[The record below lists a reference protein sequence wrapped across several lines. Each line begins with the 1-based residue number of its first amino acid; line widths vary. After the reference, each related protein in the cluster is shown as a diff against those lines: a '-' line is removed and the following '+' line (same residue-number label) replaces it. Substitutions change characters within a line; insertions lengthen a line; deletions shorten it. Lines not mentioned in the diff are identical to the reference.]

1 MTPSHAPSVLLIDGN
16 VFFAK
21 RLVDALKREGMEVVH
36 CTQSGYAMTMIEWTP
51 PAVILCATNL
61 REMGAF
67 EVLSILHGDQKL
79 SHIPVIALGDGGGE
93 QGLMAAFRAGC
104 ADFVERRIGPEK
116 VAAHVRAF
124 LRSQREGFQPT
135 QMLSVDDTALSGNLA
150 HLDLP
155 GVVQMLEQ
163 QRQSG
168 ALHVI
173 SNDLDGILFFAAG
186 EISHAEC
193 GELIGDDAVI
203 AIVQRCQGVE
213 TGEYKFVPGAETAT
227 RTVMGSPT
235 QLMLDALRVF
245 DEAGVED
252 EVQS

>member
-1 MTPSHAPSVLLIDGN
+1 MSTGKTVKVLLIDGN

-21 RLVDALKREGMEVVH
+21 RLIDALTALGMEVIH
-36 CTQSGYAMTMIEWTP
+36 ATQAGYAMTMIEWNP
-51 PAVILCATNL
+51 PTVIVCATNL

-67 EVLSILHGDQKL
+67 EILAVMHADEKASQ
-79 SHIPVIALGDGGGE
+79 IPVIALGDGGE
-93 QGLMAAFRAGC
+93 QALMAAFRAGC

-116 VAAHVRAF
+116 IAAHVRAF
-124 LRSQREGFQPT
+124 LRSQRDGFQPT
-135 QMLSVDDTALSGNLA
+135 QMLTVDETALSGNLA

-173 SNDLDGILFFAAG
+173 SNELDGILFFAAG
-186 EISHAEC
+186 DISHAEC

-203 AIVQRCQGVE
+203 AIVQRCQDVVS
-213 TGEYKFVPGAETAT
+213 GEYKFVPGAESTT
-227 RTVMGSPT
+227 RTVMRSPT
-235 QLMLDALRVF
+235 QLMLDALRVL
-245 DEAGVED
+245 DEANAEH
-252 EVQS
+252 EVNP

>member
-1 MTPSHAPSVLLIDGN
+1 VSTGKTVKVLLIDGN

-21 RLVDALKREGMEVVH
+21 RLIDALTALGMEVIH
-36 CTQSGYAMTMIEWTP
+36 ATQAGYAMTMIEWNP
-51 PAVILCATNL
+51 PTVIVCATNL

-67 EVLSILHGDQKL
+67 EILAVMHADEKASQ
-79 SHIPVIALGDGGGE
+79 IPVIALGDGGE
-93 QGLMAAFRAGC
+93 QALMAAFRAGC

-116 VAAHVRAF
+116 IAAHVRAF
-124 LRSQREGFQPT
+124 LRSQRDGFQPT
-135 QMLSVDDTALSGNLA
+135 QMLTVDETALSGNLA

-173 SNDLDGILFFAAG
+173 SNELDGILFFAAG
-186 EISHAEC
+186 DISHAEC

-203 AIVQRCQGVE
+203 AIVQRCQAVVS
-213 TGEYKFVPGAETAT
+213 GEYKFVPGAESTT
-227 RTVMGSPT
+227 RTVMRSPT
-235 QLMLDALRVF
+235 QLMLDALRVL
-245 DEAGVED
+245 DEANAEH
-252 EVQS
+252 EVNP

>member
-1 MTPSHAPSVLLIDGN
+1 VSTGKTVKVLLIDGN

-21 RLVDALKREGMEVVH
+21 RLIDALTALGMEVIH
-36 CTQSGYAMTMIEWTP
+36 ATQAGYAMTMIEWNP
-51 PAVILCATNL
+51 PTVIVCATNL

-67 EVLSILHGDQKL
+67 EILAVMHADEKASQ
-79 SHIPVIALGDGGGE
+79 IPVIALGDGGE
-93 QGLMAAFRAGC
+93 QALMAAFRAGC

-116 VAAHVRAF
+116 IAAHVRAF
-124 LRSQREGFQPT
+124 LRSQRDGFQPT
-135 QMLSVDDTALSGNLA
+135 QMLTVDETALSGNLA

-173 SNDLDGILFFAAG
+173 SNELDGILFFAAG
-186 EISHAEC
+186 DISHAEC

-203 AIVQRCQGVE
+203 AIVQRCQDVVS
-213 TGEYKFVPGAETAT
+213 GEYKFVPGAESTT
-227 RTVMGSPT
+227 RTVMRSPT
-235 QLMLDALRVF
+235 QLMLDALRVL
-245 DEAGVED
+245 DEANAEH
-252 EVQS
+252 EVNL

>member
-1 MTPSHAPSVLLIDGN
+1 MSAGKTVKVLLIDGN

-21 RLVDALKREGMEVVH
+21 RLSDALTREGMEVIH
-36 CTQSGYAMTMIEWTP
+36 CTQAGYAMTMIEWNP
-51 PAVILCATNL
+51 PAVIVCATNL

-67 EVLSILHGDQKL
+67 EILAVMHGDDKSSQ
-79 SHIPVIALGDGGGE
+79 IPVIALGDGGE
-93 QGLMAAFRAGC
+93 QALMAAFRGGC

-116 VAAHVRAF
+116 IAAHVRAF
-124 LRSQREGFQPT
+124 LRSQRDGFQPT
-135 QMLSVDDTALSGNLA
+135 QMLTVDETALSGNLA

-173 SNDLDGILFFAAG
+173 SNELDGIMFFAAG
-186 EISHAEC
+186 DISHAEC

-203 AIVQRCQGVE
+203 AIVQRCQGVVS
-213 TGEYKFVPGAETAT
+213 GEYKFVPGAESTT
-227 RTVMGSPT
+227 RTVMRSPT
-235 QLMLDALRVF
+235 QLMLDALRVL
-245 DEAGVED
+245 DETNAEH
-252 EVQS
+252 EVSP

>member
-1 MTPSHAPSVLLIDGN
+1 VSTGKTVKVLLIDGN

-21 RLVDALKREGMEVVH
+21 RLIDALTALGMEVIH
-36 CTQSGYAMTMIEWTP
+36 ATQAGYAMTMIEWNP
-51 PAVILCATNL
+51 PTVIVCATNL

-67 EVLSILHGDQKL
+67 EILAVMHADEKASQ
-79 SHIPVIALGDGGGE
+79 IPVIALGDGGE
-93 QGLMAAFRAGC
+93 QALMAAFRAGC

-116 VAAHVRAF
+116 IAAHVRAF
-124 LRSQREGFQPT
+124 LRSQRDGFQPT
-135 QMLSVDDTALSGNLA
+135 QMLTDDETALSGNLA

-173 SNDLDGILFFAAG
+173 SNELDGILFFAAG
-186 EISHAEC
+186 DISHAEC

-203 AIVQRCQGVE
+203 AIVQRCQDVVS
-213 TGEYKFVPGAETAT
+213 GEYKFVPGAESTT
-227 RTVMGSPT
+227 RTVMRSPT
-235 QLMLDALRVF
+235 QLMLDALRVL
-245 DEAGVED
+245 DEANAEH
-252 EVQS
+252 EVNP

>member
-1 MTPSHAPSVLLIDGN
+1 VSTGKTVKVLLIDGN

-21 RLVDALKREGMEVVH
+21 RLIDALTALGMEVIH
-36 CTQSGYAMTMIEWTP
+36 ATQAGYAMTMIEWNP
-51 PAVILCATNL
+51 PTVIVCATNL

-67 EVLSILHGDQKL
+67 EILAVMHADEKASQ
-79 SHIPVIALGDGGGE
+79 IPVIALGDGGE
-93 QGLMAAFRAGC
+93 QALMAAFRAGC

-116 VAAHVRAF
+116 IAAHVRAF
-124 LRSQREGFQPT
+124 LRSQRDGFQPT
-135 QMLSVDDTALSGNLA
+135 QMLTVDETALSGNLA

-173 SNDLDGILFFAAG
+173 SNELDGILFFAAG
-186 EISHAEC
+186 DISHAEC

-203 AIVQRCQGVE
+203 AIVQRCQDVVS
-213 TGEYKFVPGAETAT
+213 GEYKFVPGAESTT
-227 RTVMGSPT
+227 RTVMRSPT
-235 QLMLDALRVF
+235 QLMLDALRVL
-245 DEAGVED
+245 DEANAEH
-252 EVQS
+252 EVNP

>member
-1 MTPSHAPSVLLIDGN
+1 MSTVKTVKVLLIDGN

-21 RLVDALKREGMEVVH
+21 RLCDALTREGMETIH
-36 CTQSGYAMTMIEWTP
+36 CTQAGYAMTMIEWNP
-51 PAVILCATNL
+51 PAVIVCATNL

-67 EVLSILHGDQKL
+67 EILAVMHADEKSSQ
-79 SHIPVIALGDGGGE
+79 IPVIALGDGGE
-93 QGLMAAFRAGC
+93 QALMAAFRAGC

-116 VAAHVRAF
+116 IAAHIRAF
-124 LRSQREGFQPT
+124 LRSQRDGFQPT
-135 QMLSVDDTALSGNLA
+135 QMLTVDETALSGNLA

-173 SNDLDGILFFAAG
+173 SNELDGIIFFAAG
-186 EISHAEC
+186 DISHAEC

-203 AIVQRCQGVE
+203 AIVQRCQGVVS
-213 TGEYKFVPGAETAT
+213 GEYKFVPGAESTT
-227 RTVMGSPT
+227 RTVLRSPT
-235 QLMLDALRVF
+235 QLMLDALRVL
-245 DEAGVED
+245 DEANAEH
-252 EVQS
+252 EVNP

>member
-1 MTPSHAPSVLLIDGN
+1 MTPSAAPKVFLIDSN

-21 RLVDALKREGMEVVH
+21 RLADALTAEGMEVVQ
-36 CTQSGYAMTMIEWTP
+36 CTQAGYALTMIEWNP
-51 PAVILCATNL
+51 PAVIVCATNL

-67 EVLSILHGDQKL
+67 EILSIMHADEKDA
-79 SHIPVIALGDGGGE
+79 HIPVIALGDGGE
-93 QGLMAAFRAGC
+93 QALMAAFRAGC
-104 ADFVERRIGPEK
+104 ADFVERRSGPDK
-116 VAAHVRAF
+116 IASHVKAF

-135 QMLSVDDTALSGNLA
+135 QMLTVDETALSGNLA

-163 QRQSG
+163 QHQSG

-173 SNDLDGILFFAAG
+173 SNELDGVLFFASG

-193 GELIGDDAVI
+193 GELIGDDAVV

-213 TGEYKFVPGAETAT
+213 SGEYKFAPGAESAT
-227 RTVMGSPT
+227 RTVMKSPT
-235 QLMLDALRVF
+235 QLMLDALRVY
-245 DEAGVED
+245 DEAGAEG
-252 EVQS
+252 EA